1 MLEETEISTPANEV
15 VEDTS
20 VAVEPVENTD
30 TSTME
35 PGTSDVTAETET
47 NNAEPVQQETLYAGK
62 YKTVDELVKGYDEA
76 QKYINKASELE
87 KKYNDLLE
95 KQAQE
100 KQQAEQKRLEQAQ
113 YMGFQTVEQQEI
125 AQKIQLAEFDYY
137 ANNIQNI
144 HPEYTENVRTALI
157 QYYNTGNK
165 AYLEEAKR
173 YYPADFIENVA
184 IAKSNLENK
193 LNTEIQTKLNEQR
206 ATQSAQLGE
215 MLKTEFSDFF
225 GDLTVNEGK
234 AKALKSFCDVGC
246 INSKEDMQLFTDIYS
261 QISKYEREQA
271 IKEYEAA
278 KNIDETKNKA
288 NIPSGNGGLISS
300 YGLKDSYTAAE
311 IGAMS
316 QEEYNALCDK
326 YGEIEI
332 TKRIK

>member
-1 MLEETEISTPANEV
+1 MLEETEISTPVDEV

-20 VAVEPVENTD
+20 TIVEPVNDTD
-30 TSTME
+30 TSTVE
-35 PGTSDVTAETET
+35 PETSNVTAETET
-47 NNAEPVQQETLYAGK
+47 NSAEPVQQETLYAGK
-62 YKTVDELVKGYDEA
+62 YKTVDDLVKGYEEA
-76 QKYINKASELE
+76 QKYVNKASEFE
-87 KKYNDLLE
+87 KKYNELLE
-95 KQAQE
+95 NQTQEAQ
-100 KQQAEQKRLEQAQ
+100 QIEQKRLEQAQ
-113 YMGFQTVEQQEI
+113 SMGFKTVEQQEI
-125 AQKIQLAEFDYY
+125 AQKIQLAEFEYY

-144 HPEYTENVRTALI
+144 HPEYFENVRAALI

-215 MLKTEFSDFF
+215 MLKTEFSDFL

-271 IKEYEAA
+271 IKEYEAK
-278 KNIDETKNKA
+278 KNIDEAKSKAVIQSGSGSTK
-288 NIPSGNGGLISS
+288 ISS
-300 YGLKDSYTAAE
+300 GLKDSYTAAE

-326 YGEIEI
+326 YGEDEI
-332 TKRIK
+332 TRRIA